1 MDSSNRQS
9 RMTAYLM
16 CSPYY
21 YRLLI
26 LVYRC
31 GHVRFLSVVES
42 VKEQL
47 DSFKKGFC
55 SLIPQRLLKP
65 FSSNDLLL
73 LLCGQPVID
82 LQFMKDHTTYERYN
96 ADSPQIKWMW
106 EVLEKNSDVRFLG
119 YRFLLFIVGASDGK
133 RDTMSEG
140 STKPAWYLGSHY
152 VPPTFTTRRRK
163 PLIARSAARTCS
175 PTAVSV
181 LN

>member
-106 EVLEKNSDVRFLG
+106 EVLEKNSDVRSF
-119 YRFLLFIVGASDGK
+119 RVPFSFCLLWARLMPRGTRCLKGLLDLPGTWVHIMFRPPSRHGAAN
-133 RDTMSEG
+133 R
-140 STKPAWYLGSHY
+140 
-152 VPPTFTTRRRK
+152 
-163 PLIARSAARTCS
+163 
-175 PTAVSV
+175 
-181 LN
+181 